1 MIVTDL
7 IKAHLDVLLIIAFVC
22 SAVAFVLRRMFGEQ
36 RSEKFAAFEQ
46 KNPRAA
52 AAITLLDGGF
62 VAVGMLVG
70 AAIQLA
76 TGKPPPVLVVTPEP
90 SSAKGAD
97 Q

>member
-1 MIVTDL
+1 L
-7 IKAHLDVLLIIAFVC
+7 IDFIRLHLELLMTILVVC
-22 SAVAFVLRRMFGEQ
+22 SSCGFVLRRLFGEQ

-46 KNPRAA
+46 QNPRAA

-76 TGKPPPVLVVTPEP
+76 TGKPPPVFTVTIDEP
-90 SSAKGAD
+90 TKGGD